1 MKIGIISINM
11 YSKGQNF
18 ACPLHNYAFQQFLL
32 KHDIENTIISYTPIY
47 FNDFDL
53 RHPADYYT
61 RLCENFEKQDR
72 VEKEPEEW
80 ARITGLR
87 HDWSELYEE
96 RERRY
101 DKFQHFIDTH
111 YIKTDRVYNC
121 DLLEVE
127 DPGFDCYICCTDVI
141 WKKEPYWGF
150 DRGFFLASTAMEN
163 KWKISYAASRG
174 VFFSENEADE
184 QTFLHYVEDID
195 AISVR
200 EASLKHY
207 LEENIEKPVT
217 QVLDPVLLHEK
228 EFYDSIII
236 KPEVE
241 HYIFL
246 YYVMEKANDTAEKAV
261 EYARAHNLKI
271 VEITDRP
278 LKHGKLSEYSDIEV
292 IYRYDMGIEEWL
304 GYIKYADYIFTNSF
318 HCCCFSILFEKQLF
332 VGKRAGDKVSNVL
345 EMFGLMDRRFQA
357 STDLIG
363 HPLPDIDYS
372 KVTPIMEQKRKESA
386 DFILSAIHRMEQ
398 EQRPVQSYE
407 WWKRSLTYPI
417 TYCAESA
424 AGITKALSLES
435 GELTYTYDGLPVFQ
449 SAKKM
454 GNNGLSRFASCMFFR
469 PGYQFNGWRMRFRID
484 TKWFWYLKDGS
495 FVLVDEYNE
504 TKHSPIRIF
513 QEHDRIP
520 YIPVNG
526 IASMQAIICW
536 KNNSELYPLS
546 CYSNY
551 HASSKDYHLDSVLF
565 DVRTTG
571 RGFTECFLHEPV
583 QNNGQQ
589 TIPVPEFSRD
599 GYELSGWYIRLK
611 FHGQW
616 YWYLEN
622 GTFQLCSDYQVN
634 ADPTRY
640 LLTKG
645 SPIPALAVNHI
656 EQVRLDAVWEE
667 TFSNKIKRKFHQL
680 LK

>member
-32 KHDIENTIISYTPIY
+32 KHGIENTIISYTPIY

-61 RLCENFEKQDR
+61 RLCENFEKQGR

-80 ARITGLR
+80 ARISGLR
-87 HDWSELYEE
+87 HDWAELYEE

-111 YIKTDRVYNC
+111 YIQTDRVYNC

-174 VFFSENEADE
+174 VFFSENEEDE

-200 EASLKHY
+200 EASLKAY
-207 LEENIEKPVT
+207 LDEHIDKPVT

-304 GYIKYADYIFTNSF
+304 GYIKYADYVFTNSF
-318 HCCCFSILFEKQLF
+318 HCCCMSILFEKQLF
-332 VGKRAGDKVSNVL
+332 VGKRNGDKVGNVL
-345 EMFGLMDRRFQA
+345 QMFGLSNRRFQA

-372 KVTPIMEQKRKESA
+372 KVTPVLEQKQKESA
-386 DFILSAIHRMEQ
+386 DFILSAIHRMEHT
-398 EQRPVQSYE
+398 QRPPHSYE
-407 WWKRSLTYPI
+407 EWKHNLTYPLSYYSYSPLRTDVTMI
-417 TYCAESA
+417 CPEEEGTVTQNSDCS
-424 AGITKALSLES
+424 ISFHLTKE
-435 GELTYTYDGLPVFQ
+435 VI
-449 SAKKM
+449 
-454 GNNGLSRFASCMFFR
+454 NNGISRFARSMFSS
-469 PGYQFNGWRMRFRID
+469 PGYQFHGWRIRFRIN
-484 TKWFWYLKDGS
+484 TQWFWYLEHER
-495 FVLVDEYNE
+495 LVPVDDYNE
-504 TKHSPIRIF
+504 EKDPPIKLF
-513 QEHDRIP
+513 AEHDLIP

-526 IASMQAIICW
+526 ISCMRAEICW
-536 KNNSELYPLS
+536 KEYTLS
-546 CYSNY
+546 YYSNY
-551 HASSKDYHLDSVLF
+551 SIQPHECHFDNALF
-565 DVRTTG
+565 DVRTTK
-571 RGFTECFLHEPV
+571 RGFTECYLREPV
-583 QNNGQQ
+583 QNNGQYS
-589 TIPVPEFSRD
+589 VVKSGFSRS
-599 GYELSGWYIRLK
+599 GYVLSGWYLRVK
-611 FHGQW
+611 FNGQW
-616 YWYLEN
+616 HWYLKN
-622 GTFQLCSDYQVN
+622 GTFQICSDYQ
-634 ADPTRY
+634 ATSDTARY
-640 LLTKG
+640 LLPKG
-645 SPIPALAVNHI
+645 SPLPVLTVNHI
-656 EQVRLDAVWEE
+656 EQVRLDASWEAAFG
-667 TFSNKIKRKFHQL
+667 TKIKRKLQNL